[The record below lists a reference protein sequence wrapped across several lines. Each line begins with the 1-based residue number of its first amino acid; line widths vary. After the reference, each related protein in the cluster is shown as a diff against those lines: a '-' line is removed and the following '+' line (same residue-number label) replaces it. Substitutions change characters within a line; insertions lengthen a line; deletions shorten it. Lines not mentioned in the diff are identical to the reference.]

1 MTTKSHITR
10 LRGNS
15 QTIRVA
21 ATAPTDSDLST
32 GDVYYDTALNK
43 IGRYNG
49 TLWLYSA
56 EFTST
61 STSTTP

>member
-21 ATAPTDSDLST
+21 ATAPTDADLAAGDIYWDSVLLKFGTYT
-32 GDVYYDTALNK
+32 GSA
-43 IGRYNG
+43 
-49 TLWLYSA
+49 WLYSA
-56 EFTST
+56 AFTST
-61 STSTTP
+61 STSTT

>member
-1 MTTKSHITR
+1 MTFPKSHITR

-15 QTIRVA
+15 QTIRTA
-21 ATAPTDSDLST
+21 ATAPTDSDLGE

-43 IGRYNG
+43 MGRYNG
-49 TLWLYSA
+49 TVWIYSA

-61 STSTTP
+61 STSTS

>member
-15 QTIRVA
+15 QTVRVA
-21 ATAPTDSDLST
+21 ATAPTDADLAA
-32 GDVYYDTALNK
+32 GDMYYDSALNK
-43 IGRYNG
+43 FG
-49 TLWLYSA
+49 TYTGSAWLYSA

-61 STSTTP
+61 STTTTP